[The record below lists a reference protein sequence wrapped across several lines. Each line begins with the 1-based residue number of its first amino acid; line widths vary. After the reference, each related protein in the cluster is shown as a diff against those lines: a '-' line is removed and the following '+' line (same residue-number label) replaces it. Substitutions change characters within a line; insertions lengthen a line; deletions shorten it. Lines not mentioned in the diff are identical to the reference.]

1 VVAAQGDMELVGVA
15 DLVPSI
21 SHRALVER
29 GSPYNLYRAF
39 AGKEEAL
46 IEAGISASGTLEE
59 LNQTADVF
67 FHGYANYE
75 NSVNADILKLTSNNT
90 TGLIGTIHWL
100 YQAVGVEKAAIM
112 IVRLVADPGDT
123 FRGLTNNTM
132 IEAVPNHQAA
142 DLMTIMPHVDCTGA
156 MLVQTPVTHKH
167 ISDSSKTTNTLAMLH
182 NKKPRSTFVKL
193 GFLMT
198 KHKSNVLRYF
208 LTFCGYTFLRK
219 QLVYQT
225 SSVRRFLQTTL
236 ENPAFQKSRTTLHH

>member
-142 DLMTIMPHVDCTGA
+142 DF
-156 MLVQTPVTHKH
+156 
-167 ISDSSKTTNTLAMLH
+167 SETTNTLAMLH

>member
-90 TGLIGTIHWL
+90 TGIDR
-100 YQAVGVEKAAIM
+100 Y
-112 IVRLVADPGDT
+112 
-123 FRGLTNNTM
+123 
-132 IEAVPNHQAA
+132 
-142 DLMTIMPHVDCTGA
+142 
-156 MLVQTPVTHKH
+156 
-167 ISDSSKTTNTLAMLH
+167 NTLAVSSGWRG
-182 NKKPRSTFVKL
+182 KGCDYDCSSSRRSW
-193 GFLMT
+193 
-198 KHKSNVLRYF
+198 RYF
-208 LTFCGYTFLRK
+208 SWS
-219 QLVYQT
+219 YQQYHDR
-225 SSVRRFLQTTL
+225 SST
-236 ENPAFQKSRTTLHH
+236 